1 MIEAPRNPHRV
12 ARENQKHSAKGKH
25 RGADALCFP
34 VMRERQEPIPAAAVA
49 FVRDTER
56 GIEVYL
62 SRRPAHFR
70 YYPGAYV
77 FPGGRL
83 DPDDADI
90 RATARREVLEEI
102 GIDINT
108 QLLVP
113 LRNIHTSAHAGPV
126 YHMLTFAYPAEEE
139 FTTILNAEEV
149 DEELWIAAREA
160 LVQFDLPYQ
169 IRAAVFTI
177 AQFRS
182 VAELLGSLAQGSIDE
197 DFVI

>member
-1 MIEAPRNPHRV
+1 
-12 ARENQKHSAKGKH
+12 
-25 RGADALCFP
+25 
-34 VMRERQEPIPAAAVA
+34 MREKVEAIPAAAVA

-70 YYPGAYV
+70 YYPGAFV

-83 DPDDADI
+83 DPEDADI
-90 RATARREVLEEI
+90 RATARREVREEI
-102 GIDINT
+102 GIDIDS

-126 YHMLTFAYPAEEE
+126 YHMLTFAYPAETE
-139 FTTILNAEEV
+139 FNTTLNTEEV
-149 DEELWIAAREA
+149 EEELWIHACEA
-160 LVQFDLPYQ
+160 LTRFELPYQ

-177 AQFRS
+177 AQFAT
-182 VAELLGSLAQGSIDE
+182 VEELLSTLKEGSIDE
-197 DFVI
+197 DYLI